1 MATKILSSKAMS
13 TDGRL
18 MISVCHNRNQRHIVR
33 RLVKYQVDM
42 VNRCRL
48 QGFES
53 CKALHNAWLSWIEH
67 GCREQDIISVRC
79 HHGSKARLQFAQREY
94 IHLRRTKGDKTAK
107 EWRDLVTCVLR
118 IYQCYGPTDA
128 EMDYIFKTQAKS
140 RIQDKPSSSTF
151 IALWAGLYG
160 INQVYSDDAEA
171 ERRIYSTAVAV
182 RRYLDNVE
190 NNMSRA
196 KAGICTSIRNAKIQV
211 SEDDYS
217 LLLKKGPHLYRGKT
231 FTSIFGEA
239 LDIQALSKTPVEFG
253 VVDVDFSIK
262 DAIPDANFAEQF
274 PYLIDI
280 VNALSRA
287 LLAAYMQLNSTQNHK
302 IDLVYSEQ
310 SPVGEV
316 PDFIQP
322 LVGRILNLADKAG
335 KDRVIAI
342 VGYVVNNTLK
352 PIHDYLVRLNKS
364 IRQDSTIQS
373 IGIAK
378 ITEWTEK
385 LRKAHICSAD
395 LSAATDKLPVD
406 LQSYILYRVLR
417 MSGYDNALEISRL
430 WRLLLTSIPFL
441 APDGSVIQYGQGQPM
456 GVYSSWPMLDLTN
469 HIIARS
475 AIYCTRGKDWEQP
488 GGVYHYTVCGD
499 DIVLLGR
506 NASEKYMDMM
516 ESLGVKVNR
525 QKSHI
530 CESSDPI
537 KIAEF
542 CKRLIVNGE
551 RISSESPKLAVHA
564 TRDRAYLPGAINL
577 LQQIYG
583 PLRRTM
589 LTNLVGH
596 RVSDNDAYTPYRYG
610 GYGLTDHIPLH
621 ERLLDHNFIF
631 LYIYKKMRGRVSS
644 LEAKFATN
652 VDDIDQKLIDSLSAY
667 KDYNPYRQA
676 EKDWRLMGRKCYTPI
691 NRAYDLLHRYESFI
705 TGKESLSCE
714 QILDI
719 VKKTFEDLD
728 SCLQPIIV
736 DSDRV
741 TLSASQISIR
751 NRRAYKRAISNTKS
765 CKCHTFAFGVQPINI
780 LIDADESELKQ
791 LVLELDKLLVTQEQ
805 CS

>member
-1 MATKILSSKAMS
+1 MATKILSAKPLS

-33 RLVKYQVDM
+33 RLVKYQVDI

-67 GCREQDIISVRC
+67 GCREQDIISAHC
-79 HHGSKARLQFAQREY
+79 FHGSKARLQFAQREY
-94 IHLRRTKGDKTAK
+94 IHLKRTKGDRTAT

-118 IYQCYGPTDA
+118 MYQCYGPTEA

-140 RIQDKPSSSTF
+140 RISDTPSVSIF
-151 IALWAGLYG
+151 LAMQAGLSG

-171 ERRIYSTAVAV
+171 ERRIYSASNAV

-196 KAGICTSIRNAKIQV
+196 KKGICLSIRQAKIHV

-217 LLLKKGPHLYRGKT
+217 LLLKKGPHLYQNKT

-239 LDIQALSKTPVEFG
+239 LDIQALSRAPISVRA
-253 VVDVDFSIK
+253 VDVDYDTSSIIPLRSFS
-262 DAIPDANFAEQF
+262 EQF
-274 PYLIDI
+274 HNLLEV
-280 VNALSRA
+280 VNALSEA
-287 LLAAYMQLNSTQNHK
+287 LLHAYMQVNSTPNHK
-302 IDLVYSEQ
+302 IDLVYSPQ
-310 SPVGEV
+310 FPTGEV

-322 LVGRILNLADKAG
+322 LAGRILNLADKAG

-352 PIHDYLVRLNKS
+352 PIHDYLVTLNKS
-364 IRQDSTIQS
+364 IRQDSTNQD

-378 ITEWTEK
+378 ITEWTRNFK
-385 LRKAHICSAD
+385 DAHICSAD
-395 LSAATDKLPVD
+395 LSAATDKLPLD
-406 LQSYILYRVLR
+406 LQAYILYRVLK

-430 WRLLLTSIPFL
+430 WRLLLRHLPFL

-469 HIIARS
+469 HIVARS
-475 AIYCTRGKDWEQP
+475 AIYCTRGKDKEQS
-488 GGVYHYTVCGD
+488 GSVYHYTVCGD

-516 ESLGVKVNR
+516 ESFGVKVNR

-530 CESSDPI
+530 CESNDPV

-564 TRDRAYLPGAINL
+564 SRDQAYMPGAIHL
-577 LQQIYG
+577 LQGVYG
-583 PLRRTM
+583 PLSRM
-589 LTNLVGH
+589 KLTNLVGH

-644 LEAKFATN
+644 LETKFASN
-652 VDDIDQKLIDSLSAY
+652 QDEIDQRLIDSLSAY
-667 KDYNPYRQA
+667 KNYNPYRQA
-676 EKDWRLMGRKCYTPI
+676 EKDWRLMGKKCYTPI
-691 NRAYDLLHRYESFI
+691 ARAYDLLHRYESFI
-705 TGKESLSCE
+705 TGKESFSCKE
-714 QILDI
+714 IYDI
-719 VKKTFEDLD
+719 VKETFEDLD

-741 TLSASQISIR
+741 KLSASQISIR
-751 NRRAYKRAISNTKS
+751 NRRAYKRANSNIKS
-765 CKCHTFAFGVQPINI
+765 GKCHTFAFDIQPINI
-780 LIDADESELKQ
+780 LIDADECELKQ
-791 LVLELDKLLVTQEQ
+791 LVLDLDKLLVTKE
-805 CS
+805 